1 MNKRGE
7 NGSSSLR
14 LTRQRRVILD
24 EFRTPGVHLTPD
36 MVYDR
41 VRRKVPNISL
51 STVYRNLEI
60 LSQEGLIK
68 KIGLTGTQ
76 QCYDGGL
83 HHHYHMRCTV
93 CGKVSDISAKPF
105 GDLDPIARAT
115 SSFKIL
121 GHELEFQGLCKKCGK
136 CKNKRKTRT
145 REQGEKPW
153 NLKAAR
159 RKRT

>member
-14 LTRQRRVILD
+14 LTRQRRVILG

-60 LSQEGLIK
+60 LSQQGLIK
-68 KIGLTGTQ
+68 KIGVTGTQ

-83 HHHYHMRCTV
+83 HRHYHVRCTV

-105 GDLDPIARAT
+105 GDLDSVARTA
-115 SSFKIL
+115 SNFKIL
-121 GHELEFQGLCKKCGK
+121 GHELEFQGLCRK
-136 CKNKRKTRT
+136 CKNNKNSRNSNQSTR
-145 REQGEKPW
+145 RSQW
-153 NLKAAR
+153 NSKAAR